1 MAIKIIQ
8 NGDLNRLYRTIE
20 FTCNACGCVF
30 EADKEDYTYQYS
42 QREDYG
48 WYEIKCPC
56 CDKWV
61 TKKDT
66 KRWSHIKGGKEWID
80 VN

>member
-1 MAIKIIQ
+1 MAIKIIK
-8 NGDLNRLYRTIE
+8 NGDLNRLYRTIA
-20 FTCNACGCVF
+20 FTCKACGCVF
-30 EADKEDYTYQYS
+30 EADEEDYTYQYI
-42 QREDYG
+42 QREDCEMFG

-66 KRWSHIKGGKEWID
+66 D
-80 VN
+80 